1 MVIVKD
7 KQMQYRK
14 QLKVKYQ
21 IKVNGII
28 LILKIFKIILY
39 VIIYGIIKFK
49 YQKFG
54 LINSI

>member
-28 LILKIFKIILY
+28 LISNIFKIILY